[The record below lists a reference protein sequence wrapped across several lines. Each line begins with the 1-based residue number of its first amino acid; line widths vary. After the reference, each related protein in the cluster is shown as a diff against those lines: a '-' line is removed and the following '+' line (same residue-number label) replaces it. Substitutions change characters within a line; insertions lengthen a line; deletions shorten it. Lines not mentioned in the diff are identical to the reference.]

1 MFSYAWRPVAWYGT
15 DRAMTGAGV
24 LSLSLAGQHNS
35 ALARAAGDWL
45 VEHPFTNPKGR
56 VGRYDRV
63 FYGAY
68 YCSQAAAQLGGAY
81 WEQIFPPLV
90 QMLLNAQAGDGSF
103 PPEAQVNDGRFGNAY
118 TTALA
123 VLAMTP
129 AYQLLPVYQR

>member
-1 MFSYAWRPVAWYGT
+1 M
-15 DRAMTGAGV
+15 
-24 LSLSLAGQHNS
+24 
-35 ALARAAGDWL
+35 
-45 VEHPFTNPKGR
+45 EHPFTNPKGR

-68 YCSQAAAQLGGAY
+68 YSSQAAAQLGGAY
-81 WEQIFPPLV
+81 WEQIFPAPRANV
-90 QMLLNAQAGDGSF
+90 VERPGWRRSF
-103 PPEAQVNDGRFGNAY
+103 PPEAQVNNGSFGNAY